1 MQISRLL
8 TGRREDKMSVDIT
21 QFIEP
26 PEEYVQASAFAD
38 QMLQLHLLGDCA
50 VRACL
55 DAIRL
60 APSPSIA
67 LREWL
72 RGYGDYQ
79 YGREQSQGEYYDKGY
94 GFSYVFAEQMQ
105 AQAPCPIHWLQEDE
119 LDV

>member
-1 MQISRLL
+1 M
-8 TGRREDKMSVDIT
+8 
-21 QFIEP
+21 
-26 PEEYVQASAFAD
+26 QASAFAD
-38 QMLQLHLLGDCA
+38 QMLQLHLMGDCA

-67 LREWL
+67 LREWI
-72 RGYGDYQ
+72 RGYNDYQ

-94 GFSYVFAEQMQ
+94 GFSYVFVEQMQ
-105 AQAPCPIHWLQEDE
+105 AREDM